1 MEIYWLHAALGA
13 MVVLGVYNVV
23 VKRFLTSEDWR
34 VLLPLITIV
43 ALALTVYFVM
53 NYKEVRFTGV
63 SWPYALALGVVFGA
77 AIVLSFIAIRDGPLS
92 VVIPIISMS
101 TAVTVVVGI
110 LFLGEH
116 LSVARGAGIV
126 LGLVSIYLLAS

>member
-1 MEIYWLHAALGA
+1 MEIYWLHGA
-13 MVVLGVYNVV
+13 IGGMIVLGVYNVI
-23 VKRFLTSEDWR
+23 VKKFLTSEDWR
-34 VLLPLITIV
+34 VLLPLIAVV

-53 NYKEVRFTGV
+53 SYKEVKFTGV
-63 SWPYALALGVVFGA
+63 SLPYALVLGALFAVSAVFTYT
-77 AIVLSFIAIRDGPLS
+77 AIRDGPLS

-116 LSVARGAGIV
+116 LSLARGAGIV